1 MSSNWTLM
9 EMSWSKTLPSIMAL
23 LWLWRCCFSWH
34 SQTSITGRT
43 LNGLTHKFF
52 RYLQALITIGTRYFH
67 FELSL
72 KPRHTPPAPRLRLL
86 LVVFSFPF
94 SFQFFTRRCLK
105 NQFLVCPWL
114 NKMTLL
120 LSNVLHLL

>member
-1 MSSNWTLM
+1 LSSWRRFLWFCCLRCCHLNSGSRRGRCSHSWYSQAGFAGGTLDG
-9 EMSWSKTLPSIMAL
+9 LPS
-23 LWLWRCCFSWH
+23 
-34 SQTSITGRT
+34 
-43 LNGLTHKFF
+43 KFF
-52 RYLQALITIGTRYFH
+52 RDVQALITTGTRYFH